1 MAKKDHGQKNV
12 PNVKASTGTVI
23 KVGAKDMILLKLT
36 CNNSLLYKKFLF
48 GIVIVLLAD
57 TLLLIYC
64 CQIVAPS
71 FAHIPDGIIQTWT
84 NPKHNV
90 KIQFSYFPEVPIIDT
105 FTALNFSVQD
115 LQTGDHVRDFTARV
129 VVTNG
134 QRLFKFENISVPNG
148 DFGVKYIFPDD
159 GTHQVI
165 LRIDSESLL
174 ELASF
179 DVFVPHQSPPS
190 ILDPFPASP
199 GTNRDDLGIIISKIL
214 AILLPVAAVTA
225 IIIMLKK
232 KPKRQ

>member
-1 MAKKDHGQKNV
+1 MAKKGHGQKNAPDV
-12 PNVKASTGTVI
+12 DANTGMVI
-23 KVGAKDMILLKLT
+23 KVGVKNMSLLNLT
-36 CNNSLLYKKFLF
+36 CNNSLLYKEILF
-48 GIVIVLLAD
+48 SVFIVLLAD
-57 TLLLIYC
+57 TLVLISC
-64 CQIVAPS
+64 CQIVPPS
-71 FAHIPDGIIQTWT
+71 YAHIPDGIIQTWT
-84 NPKHNV
+84 NPKHKV
-90 KIQFSYFPEVPIIDT
+90 KIQFSYFPEMPIIDT

-115 LQTGDHVRDFTARV
+115 LQTGEHVRDFTARV

-190 ILDPFPASP
+190 ILNPFPATP
-199 GTNRDDLGIIISKIL
+199 GTNNNDLGIIISKIL
-214 AILLPVAAVTA
+214 AILLPLAAVTA
-225 IIIMLKK
+225 LIIMLKK